1 MTQGKKFDA
10 GKSPVTQ
17 SVLHYFP
24 QALLTDGGRSDMSTT
39 HSGTAHGQ
47 GYTVLMKAQPQPKPA
62 PREPEQLPLDF
73 GEPTCAS

>member
-24 QALLTDGGRSDMSTT
+24 QALLTDG
-39 HSGTAHGQ
+39 Q
-47 GYTVLMKAQPQPKPA
+47 I
-62 PREPEQLPLDF
+62 
-73 GEPTCAS
+73 